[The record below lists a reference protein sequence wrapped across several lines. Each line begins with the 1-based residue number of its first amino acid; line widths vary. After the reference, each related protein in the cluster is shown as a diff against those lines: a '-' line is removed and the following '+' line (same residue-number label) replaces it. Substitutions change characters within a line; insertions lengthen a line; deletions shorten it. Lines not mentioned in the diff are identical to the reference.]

1 MPAASRLVG
10 RGLSEVIRLVQWFRP
25 GRPVHPHGISLIGGL
40 TRLGAGSGSGSGIAW
55 LDQPGAGEVTARL
68 SRGLGLPEL
77 LPDIIGLA
85 LRVADEEG
93 LSDVLLAST
102 GLSRP
107 SRFLVLLRRRV
118 DKATL
123 GSLMPYKGSRGPVLL
138 AARTV
143 APPVRLPAS
152 IEGFR
157 RALGNEAW
165 RLGLYWARPWGPWI
179 RFGTLELRLDPQKVD
194 SADRHDPML
203 NAPRGALTY
212 DWARNLRE
220 RSYRLARRLKVRD
233 RRR

>member
-25 GRPVHPHGISLIGGL
+25 GRPVHPHGISLIGDL
-40 TRLGAGSGSGSGIAW
+40 TRLGTGASSGIAW
-55 LDQPGAGEVTARL
+55 LDQPGSGEVTARL
-68 SRGLGLPEL
+68 SRGLGLPEP

-85 LRVADEEG
+85 LRVTDEEG
-93 LSDVLLAST
+93 ICDVLLAST

-107 SRFLVLLRRRV
+107 GRFLVLLRRRV

-138 AARTV
+138 AARTL
-143 APPVRLPAS
+143 PPAVRLPAS
-152 IEGFR
+152 LEGFR
-157 RALGNEAW
+157 RALGDEAW
-165 RLGLYWARPWGPWI
+165 CLGLYWARPWGPWV
-179 RFGTLELRLDPQKVD
+179 RFGTLELRLDPERVD
-194 SADRHDPML
+194 SAVRHDPML

-212 DWARNLRE
+212 DWSRNLRE

-233 RRR
+233 RPR